1 MVNKAK
7 LSVERRAEDQYKDLI
22 KEAMRES
29 INDWAD
35 KKYKAIGKF
44 TVGAVGVF
52 VLVVLV
58 HLLIMTHSAQ
68 LKSMFST
75 YLDQWSH

>member
-1 MVNKAK
+1 METKE
-7 LSVERRAEDQYKDLI
+7 SPDRRSEDQYKDLI

-29 INDWAD
+29 INEWAD

-52 VLVVLV
+52 VVVLV
-58 HLLIMTHSAQ
+58 VHLMVMTHSAQ
-68 LKSMFST
+68 LKVMFAS
-75 YLDQWSH
+75 YLDQWAH